1 MKKALIV
8 TTVSGFV
15 PQFEMNNVRILQR
28 LGYEVHYA
36 SNFRT
41 PVYGKD
47 NRRLDG
53 SGVVRHQVDF
63 VRSPFRVW
71 ENVRAYGQLKRVIEK
86 GDYDLIHCHTPMGGA
101 LARLAAHRAGVRAK
115 VVYTAHGFHFYK
127 GAPVWN
133 WMIYYPVERWLA
145 RYTDVIITINKEDF
159 RRACKFRVRKL
170 EGVFWVRGVGISVT
184 EVDKNIINH
193 FRESIDQRYN
203 LEHKQII
210 LSVGELSKRKNHKI
224 AINTIYRMRQYFKKT
239 GKKYPYCYIIC
250 GQGKKKK
257 SLQKLVKRKKLEKEV
272 IFYGY
277 CEHIT
282 EMLAN
287 SELFF
292 FPSKQEGLPVAVLEA
307 MAAGLPVV
315 ASSIRGNSDL
325 IVDGKGGFLVRK
337 NKACLYSKYLL
348 YLLENPEVRRTM
360 GNWNREY
367 VKKYRESEIMKKMEY
382 IYTLLE

>member
-15 PQFEMNNVRILQR
+15 PQFEMNNVRLLQR

-86 GDYDLIHCHTPMGGA
+86 GNYDLIHCHTPMGGA

-133 WMIYYPVERWLA
+133 WMIYYPAERWLA
-145 RYTDVIITINKEDF
+145 RYTDLLITINREDYK
-159 RRACKFRVRKL
+159 RSKKFRLKPGGRTVH
-170 EGVFWVRGVGISVT
+170 VPGVGIRYPI
-184 EVDKNIINH
+184 E
-193 FRESIDQRYN
+193 RGADQDPRGEPGHVYTFV
-203 LEHKQII
+203 
-210 LSVGELSKRKNHKI
+210 SVGELSRRKNHQAGIRAAAYLK
-224 AINTIYRMRQYFKKT
+224 YLMPEMKFRYFVY
-239 GKKYPYCYIIC
+239 GKGPKERELLNMVHGY
-250 GQGKKKK
+250 
-257 SLQKLVKRKKLEKEV
+257 KLSDCVRLKGYEPDPEKL
-272 IFYGY
+272 YGNAD
-277 CEHIT
+277 CF
-282 EMLAN
+282 L
-287 SELFF
+287 
-292 FPSKQEGLPVAVLEA
+292 FPSLQEGLPVALMEA
-307 MAAGLPVV
+307 MSWRLPVI
-315 ASSIRGNSDL
+315 ASAIRGNNEL
-325 IVDGKGGFLVRK
+325 VVPGKGG
-337 NKACLYSKYLL
+337 YLAGKQNIREYAAGMAEML
-348 YLLENPEVRRTM
+348 CNPEAGRQM
-360 GNWNREY
+360 GRWNETAVAAY
-367 VKKYRESEIMKKMEY
+367 SEERVMKRMEKCY
-382 IYTLLE
+382 QWLQMNQ